1 MPASLSPTASVV
13 AVTTP
18 SRVRKLDDVP
28 YVEVYGGRVQGV
40 VSSSSDV
47 ERVYVSY
54 FQADGFS
61 CATNNNRPCGGLRGS
76 PCKHLYKMLEEA
88 LVQLGAERVVRGL
101 GLACDPETIKRAPDV
116 VRHLRGGALKAE
128 TGVVFARFLSYL
140 RFLEIPAS
148 SEPAPELAW
157 FVAG

>member
-101 GLACDPETIKRAPDV
+101 RMG
-116 VRHLRGGALKAE
+116 
-128 TGVVFARFLSYL
+128 VFARRVIEASVRGRHLGWGEDEIL
-140 RFLEIPAS
+140 RETLRRF
-148 SEPAPELAW
+148 
-157 FVAG
+157 AGE